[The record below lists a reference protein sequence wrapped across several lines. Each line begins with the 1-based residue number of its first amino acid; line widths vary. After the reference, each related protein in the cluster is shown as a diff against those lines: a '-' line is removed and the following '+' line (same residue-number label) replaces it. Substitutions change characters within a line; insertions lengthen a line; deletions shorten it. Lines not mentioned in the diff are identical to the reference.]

1 MFRRRGKIGLIVPS
15 NNTLIEAEINPIL
28 PEGVILQATRILT
41 YGSDT
46 ESIIKMVKNV
56 DRAVQELSA
65 DNVDVII
72 YCCLSTSLI
81 MGKDWNKELTDRTSE
96 LRRCPVI
103 TAFDATVTGL
113 KELKLSKIGL
123 VSPYSRD
130 VHKLLSKAFTN
141 VGIQVVAEVN
151 NPIEDMDEVPK
162 VNPSRVYDMARKVF
176 SKAAEGICIVATD
189 LPTFPVIQVLEADL
203 GIPVVTT
210 NQAIIYVAL
219 KQIGVSFNLPN
230 YGMLLKGK

>member
-1 MFRRRGKIGLIVPS
+1 MFGWRGKIGLIVPS
-15 NNTLIEAEINPIL
+15 NNTLIEKEINPIL
-28 PEGVILQATRILT
+28 PEGVILHVIRIRT

-46 ESIIKMVKNV
+46 ESIIKMAKNV
-56 DRAVQELSA
+56 DRVVQKLSV
-65 DNVDVII
+65 DNVNVII

-81 MGKDWNKELTDRTSE
+81 MGKDWNKELVDKTSK
-96 LRRCPVI
+96 LRRSPVI

-113 KELKLSKIGL
+113 KELNLSKIGL
-123 VSPYSRD
+123 VSPYPRD
-130 VHKLLSKAFTN
+130 VHKLLPKAFAN
-141 VGIQVVAEVN
+141 VGIQVVTEIN
-151 NPIEDMDEVPK
+151 NPIEDIDEVSN

-176 SKAAEGICIVATD
+176 SKAAEGLCIVATD

-230 YGMLLKGK
+230 YGMLLKGR